1 MDAISSS
8 VTPTPSPAP
17 LPRETYKVE
26 KDINGTDVCILMKA
40 AISVEVMYP
49 ISENKT
55 VSLISLVKGHY
66 I

>member
-1 MDAISSS
+1 MSPSTT
-8 VTPTPSPAP
+8 VVPTR

-26 KDINGTDVCILMKA
+26 KKNSTDVCILMKA

-49 ISENKT
+49 ISENET